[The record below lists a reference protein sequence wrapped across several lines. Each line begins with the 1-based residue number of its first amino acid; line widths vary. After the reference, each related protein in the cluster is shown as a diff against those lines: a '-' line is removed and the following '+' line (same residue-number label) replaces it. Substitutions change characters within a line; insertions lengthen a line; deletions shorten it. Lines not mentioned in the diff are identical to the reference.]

1 MLALIALKLLAAPQA
16 PSWSD
21 IRAELQKP
29 WPQNHEFRVV
39 CHGHSVPAGYFVT
52 PKVDTFNA
60 YPHLL
65 HQVLK
70 KEFTNAVINVVV
82 TAIGG
87 ENSVQGEKRF
97 MEDVMSLKPRVVTI
111 DYALND
117 RGVPLDQ
124 CKAAWQSMITTAL
137 RSNAKVILLT
147 PTPDLTA
154 KMLNSDD
161 PLTQRASMIRD
172 LAKQNQVSL
181 ADPYAA
187 FSDILRA
194 GNSLEPYMSQF
205 NHPNRKGHDVVVKE
219 LAKVFFSKTD

>member
-1 MLALIALKLLAAPQA
+1 MLAHVALKLLSFQT

-65 HQVLK
+65 HQALK
-70 KEFTNAVINVVV
+70 QEFPKAVINVVV

-97 MEDVMSLKPRVVTI
+97 VEDVMTLKPRVVTI

-117 RGVPLDQ
+117 RGIPLDQ
-124 CKAAWQSMITTAL
+124 CKAAWQSMISSAL
-137 RSNAKVILLT
+137 KSNVKVILLT

-154 KMLNSDD
+154 KMLNPDD
-161 PLTQRASMIRD
+161 PLSQRATMIRD

-181 ADPYAA
+181 ADSYAA
-187 FSDILRA
+187 FTDLLTSGKPLD
-194 GNSLEPYMSQF
+194 PYMSQS
-205 NHPNRKGHDVVVKE
+205 NHPNRKGHEVVAKK
-219 LAKVFFSKTD
+219 LAEVFYFSH